1 MVRGSSREQLAPL
14 EAERKK
20 PRRIEPEMI
29 DELGEL
35 GVFGVSTSA
44 DWGGSELNPVTYALL
59 LEEIAAGDGA
69 ISTMVLVHNSPTY
82 IVVKTYGTAAP
93 KDRWPRKLT
102 TGQHVGSFS
111 LTEAQAGSDASNLKT
126 HALARGDRDVVSGSK
141 QFISNASHP
150 GSLVFFV
157 ATDSAADKNGLSAF
171 VVEKNDPGFAVM
183 RIVEKLGQKASDICA
198 LAFDGMEVPEDQRIG
213 AEDEGFKIALSTLES
228 GLDQD
233 RHAEHRHGAR
243 RARIRCRLRPRP
255 PGVRQRD
262 HRLPGCRIPARRGED
277 PGRSAI
283 NAACYPTKGGGLR
296 GAGGRLH
303 GEPFCLRN
311 CGGGVHRRDPDA
323 RRLRIPGRSSAGTD
337 VPRSARAPDVRGHPR
352 RVPAA
357 DALMLHH
364 LLLGLR
370 HPLTED
376 PPPFDLDL
384 AAMATTLDQ
393 TARARL
399 GRSLSI
405 RQVDAGS
412 CNGCEVEIHS
422 LNNAFNDLERYGLR
436 FVASPRHADVLLVN
450 YLWRRTCGRRWNA
463 HGEPRRIPNGWS
475 Q

>member
-44 DWGGSELNPVTYALL
+44 DWGGSELDPVTYALL

-228 GLDQD
+228 G
-233 RHAEHRHGAR
+233 
-243 RARIRCRLRPRP
+243 RIRIATQSIGMARAALEYAVGCARDRQAFGSAIIDFQAVGFRLAEAKTQAARQLTLLATRPKAEGCAALEAASMANLFVSETAEAVCTAATQTLVGYGSLADHPLERMSREVP
-255 PGVRQRD
+255 VRQMY
-262 HRLPGCRIPARRGED
+262 E
-277 PGRSAI
+277 
-283 NAACYPTKGGGLR
+283 
-296 GAGGRLH
+296 
-303 GEPFCLRN
+303 
-311 CGGGVHRRDPDA
+311 
-323 RRLRIPGRSSAGTD
+323 GT
-337 VPRSARAPDVRGHPR
+337 PDVF
-352 RVPAA
+352 
-357 DALMLHH
+357 LQQML
-364 LLLGLR
+364 
-370 HPLTED
+370 
-376 PPPFDLDL
+376 
-384 AAMATTLDQ
+384 
-393 TARARL
+393 
-399 GRSLSI
+399 
-405 RQVDAGS
+405 
-412 CNGCEVEIHS
+412 
-422 LNNAFNDLERYGLR
+422 
-436 FVASPRHADVLLVN
+436 
-450 YLWRRTCGRRWNA
+450 
-463 HGEPRRIPNGWS
+463 
-475 Q
+475 